1 MAIESMNNSS
11 EFFKMYCIAHPGFA
25 KESAQFWKE
34 HKDIP
39 RELAYK
45 EFKQAFPD
53 YKRARRA
60 YDKKHSR
67 IAKQLM
73 LDGMA
78 CKAKALPSE
87 ALFD

>member
-1 MAIESMNNSS
+1 MNNSS
-11 EFFKMYCIAHPGFA
+11 EFFKMYCLAHPGFA
-25 KESAQFWKE
+25 KESALFWKE
-34 HKDIP
+34 HKDMP

-53 YKRARRA
+53 YKRARRQ

-87 ALFD
+87 AMFD

>member
-1 MAIESMNNSS
+1 M
-11 EFFKMYCIAHPGFA
+11 
-25 KESAQFWKE
+25 
-34 HKDIP
+34 P